1 MIWPLD
7 TEQSRNG
14 SFRGVL
20 RTVEGS
26 ISECAEALWLGL
38 PEPRGAHVE
47 AVARHCGFT
56 STGQGVLRD
65 LLYLMISEQAQYLR
79 GIRASFGS
87 CSDAKDAGL
96 SMMIDNREI
105 TAEYMAARRT
115 EARLM
120 LKEPPVTWDDLDEEW
135 MHLEHLLP

>member
-1 MIWPLD
+1 
-7 TEQSRNG
+7 
-14 SFRGVL
+14 
-20 RTVEGS
+20 
-26 ISECAEALWLGL
+26 
-38 PEPRGAHVE
+38 
-47 AVARHCGFT
+47 
-56 STGQGVLRD
+56 
-65 LLYLMISEQAQYLR
+65 MISEQAQYLR